1 MERFVNLCH
10 NHEII
15 LWDVSYSKRT
25 GKLHFKIGLRDF
37 YRLRPIS
44 RKSKVFL
51 VVKYRYGFPFF
62 IQEMKKQKNFF
73 GGIVV
78 FLCILLFLSTR
89 IWGITVEGESY
100 HTKET
105 LLRFLDTKQI
115 YGGMEKKSV
124 ICSDIEEMIRER
136 YRDIGW
142 VSVELRG
149 TRLIVRIR
157 EIQLITKKSAKEPA
171 SLVAQED
178 GIVKSIVTQRGTAK
192 VKEGKR
198 VKKGDILISGKIK
211 IKGDSE
217 EVIKTKYVRAK
228 GKVVLERKEF
238 YQDSLKKEYQKR
250 IYTGRSKKIY
260 RYAVGEREFFL
271 HNPLNYLE
279 TYKKYDI
286 LYEGGQLCPFLSLR
300 FPIASYTKTFR
311 EYQYQKRKY
320 SQKEAEAI
328 LKERF
333 QFFLSQQRKEGFVFF
348 NPTITVRYI
357 DGEYRATGELV
368 YQKVQ
373 KGYKIIKRKN
383 EIGKT
388 DGTIRNKNGNTDR
401 T

>member
-1 MERFVNLCH
+1 M
-10 NHEII
+10 
-15 LWDVSYSKRT
+15 
-25 GKLHFKIGLRDF
+25 
-37 YRLRPIS
+37 
-44 RKSKVFL
+44 
-51 VVKYRYGFPFF
+51 
-62 IQEMKKQKNFF
+62 
-73 GGIVV
+73 
-78 FLCILLFLSTR
+78 
-89 IWGITVEGESY
+89 
-100 HTKET
+100 
-105 LLRFLDTKQI
+105 
-115 YGGMEKKSV
+115 
-124 ICSDIEEMIRER
+124 
-136 YRDIGW
+136 
-142 VSVELRG
+142 
-149 TRLIVRIR
+149 
-157 EIQLITKKSAKEPA
+157 
-171 SLVAQED
+171 
-178 GIVKSIVTQRGTAK
+178 
-192 VKEGKR
+192 
-198 VKKGDILISGKIK
+198 
-211 IKGDSE
+211 
-217 EVIKTKYVRAK
+217 RAK